1 MLEIKTIT
9 ETQPYYFDKAVNEAL
24 VEGWELLRRECFITG
39 SDRATTFY
47 AELER
52 IVDEPEEKEDSTTD
66 GVGVWLITRD
76 PHYPYKCSAC
86 GIRSHKPIINCPNC
100 HRLMEMEE

>member
-9 ETQPYYFDKAVNEAL
+9 ENTAHKFDKAVNEAML
-24 VEGWELLRRECFITG
+24 EGWELVRRECFITG

-52 IVDEPEEKEDSTTD
+52 IVDEPEVEYSADVAKW
-66 GVGVWLITRD
+66 VLTRN
-76 PHYPYKCSAC
+76 PRNPYRCSSC
-86 GIRSHKPIINCPNC
+86 GYTANEQWATCPSC
-100 HRLMEMEE
+100 KRAMMETAE